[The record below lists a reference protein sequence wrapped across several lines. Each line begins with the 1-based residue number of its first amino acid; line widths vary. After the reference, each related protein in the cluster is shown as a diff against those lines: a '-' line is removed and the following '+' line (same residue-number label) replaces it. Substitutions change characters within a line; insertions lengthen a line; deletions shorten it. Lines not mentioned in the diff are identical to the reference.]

1 MAKKNVERTFRIAV
15 VGLSG
20 DEKIK
25 GSAGVGKSCLCNR
38 FVRPHADHF
47 YKDHISIIS
56 QIDFSGQVINNDH
69 FLYWGEVT
77 KDLEDG
83 SQVTCSIVELTEFID
98 DQSFQPLRG
107 HGDKDYKK
115 RCKTT
120 LTSAEKLMYICKDQL
135 GDERNYERKI
145 MPDGKFVVDGFIVVF
160 DVSHVQNRPPN
171 KQSSYIMDLL
181 SSPLHKSKKPCVLV
195 ATKCEEPESTAHE
208 EVKSIRDK
216 KKITLIETSAFENV
230 NVDFAFLTLV
240 NLIDR
245 SKRRPMEVPF
255 ITGIKRQKEIL
266 DKVEDAYMALLSRS
280 VTDYHAIWN
289 RTRKELA
296 DEDNYLTYL
305 RYFGKEIAAK
315 KFKNHIRRLKEA
327 QQQKK
332 KQQCLETLPLALRD
346 MLPDLASIGG
356 RDWRACQEIIL
367 KHPNFHTW
375 FVRLPDGD
383 SWKIGEYL
391 DSETKQIAL
400 DFLKTNAVDCERCF
414 KAHDDRLKEA
424 LKRERMKVDFG
435 KLLYALNDVVL
446 PGRQLEDTLTHLVD
460 EESYKYLSVAERKE
474 IYDAHQFEITEQAK
488 KDFVELLLELVETF
502 EFFDMNDVNAHMEG
516 IIKHSLQKEERYK
529 NLDGLIQERR
539 LLLMK
544 HAAFVDNP
552 CRQTCPF
559 QHRCMDDL
567 INQLLEQRVTRC
579 SEREPQDRWSEPST
593 KLNLVILGENGLA
606 DELANEIRAQS
617 VQEEYT
623 LDNVIYSLELR
634 PIDGDVQ
641 RPQNNLC
648 TPDFT
653 PQGCIC
659 TFSSPDDLRYV
670 TESLRKSNF
679 LLTSETQDSIYAT
692 LQPEHP
698 VILLFARDLSIP
710 ESDIAQ
716 MRHDINK
723 LAEKLFDCTII
734 DIPTDEAILWHG
746 KKFHETQIHFSIKAI
761 VESNRRSGHDRDD
774 ESHDGSQCDP
784 NLRLEPSLYD
794 TIVGSNNKVHSFLS
808 SGNGTSTPSSRGS
821 DDVTSGPSAGSGP
834 PTPAAKAKRD
844 LTQSQSQF
852 KSNSPALKRK
862 NPPVKTPSVGEGSG
876 WEDMISDDEDNDEP
890 VMSIGMAMM
899 CGDPNLPELVLGPI
913 VSNDTCCR
921 DLALKQT
928 VNVDMFLNTVK
939 RRVSIEITSFHQAK
953 LYTEDIHH
961 GYILVYSAKRRAS
974 FETLKFFV
982 QSVTPIPIE
991 IVAVSDSEKFS
1002 SDYEM
1007 QALITEGNKLADET
1021 KNCTFITAGAN
1032 FGNQSLAYSTF
1043 FTDAYEKMAET
1054 ETIHE
1059 GIFGPLYDEDSY
1071 EDERQGLRTPVET
1084 PQSGFGDPTYAKP
1097 QIVKGVVYPY
1107 PPAQTVVSGRAR
1119 ALSAGEVPST
1129 VAPPPPSRV
1138 YDHLVRPSDIK
1149 NQQKLLRNQDKRSDD
1164 VVYDQ
1169 PERFATS
1176 PRRFPN
1182 NKNEDPAYGEVKKPK
1197 PDTLPRSDKQPSSPK
1212 DPGKDPVYGE
1222 VKKPKPDTKPKPY
1235 TQPRSDKQPG
1245 SPKDPGK
1252 EPVYGVINKKRP
1264 ADLVL
1269 QGAKDTGEEPT
1280 YGVVNKSGKP
1290 RPEPPPRRRNSAQS
1304 QGSKDTGEDSF
1315 RRRCKT
1321 EVKRRSQEDSSRTSS
1336 EEGFVEN
1343 IIYDRGPGN
1352 GDAGMVRNPIYDSAE
1367 GMPQYRPKPAV
1378 PPKPLNMANYQHV
1391 AEKLSKPRDPIGG
1404 GGAGLV
1410 RPNHLPFT
1418 GTTSTTPR
1426 HPLRA
1431 PLATPEK
1438 GVFSSPMEAIK
1449 HALGVGEYGN
1459 SQDVQARGMR
1469 QRGNRGHAADDGS
1482 GDVDPSDPTYAAVIK
1497 KPGFDKVVNEFEK
1510 QLPKGN
1516 TSSDSDSKGSA
1527 EADRYHPHRKKRG
1540 SFRKRKNKDVR
1551 QGENNDNSGHQDDGT
1566 YAEVVFSPGVEGVDP
1581 KVRNRQLREEEK
1593 NRKKEEKR
1601 KQAADKKMVKAQKRQ
1616 QPKQRQKSNKKNVKK
1631 PPAYAPYLDTKP
1643 KGEALETLV
1652 TEEDP
1657 VPKFVKKCIEFIDR
1671 EGVGQEGIYRVSGK
1685 QADCDALTVMFKED
1699 PNISIEA
1706 LDISCHAVA
1715 SAVKAFFKN
1724 LPDPLIPREQQA
1736 ELLQM
1741 FKGKSTADFLDA
1753 MPEFFNKLSPIR
1765 LATLRYLMQ
1774 HFGRVSAN
1782 SEVNKMAAQNL
1793 TVCWWPTLLHP
1804 EFKSLEEVANESQL
1818 SAFVEQWVQHS
1829 EKLFGVTNACPEP
1842 ETETEAVE
1850 TEGVEWQQEAPEQA
1864 IPEDPMYA
1872 AVQPRANA
1880 EVI

>member
-1107 PPAQTVVSGRAR
+1107 PP
-1119 ALSAGEVPST
+1119 
-1129 VAPPPPSRV
+1129 
-1138 YDHLVRPSDIK
+1138 
-1149 NQQKLLRNQDKRSDD
+1149 DKRSDD

-1182 NKNEDPAYGEVKKPK
+1182 NKNE
-1197 PDTLPRSDKQPSSPK
+1197 
-1212 DPGKDPVYGE
+1212 
-1222 VKKPKPDTKPKPY
+1222 
-1235 TQPRSDKQPG
+1235 
-1245 SPKDPGK
+1245 
-1252 EPVYGVINKKRP
+1252 
-1264 ADLVL
+1264 
-1269 QGAKDTGEEPT
+1269 
-1280 YGVVNKSGKP
+1280 
-1290 RPEPPPRRRNSAQS
+1290 
-1304 QGSKDTGEDSF
+1304 
-1315 RRRCKT
+1315 
-1321 EVKRRSQEDSSRTSS
+1321 
-1336 EEGFVEN
+1336 GFVEN

-1352 GDAGMVRNPIYDSAE
+1352 GTVHYASTQLFDAHSGDAGMVRNPIYDSAE

>member
-1107 PPAQTVVSGRAR
+1107 PP
-1119 ALSAGEVPST
+1119 
-1129 VAPPPPSRV
+1129 
-1138 YDHLVRPSDIK
+1138 
-1149 NQQKLLRNQDKRSDD
+1149 DKRSDD

-1182 NKNEDPAYGEVKKPK
+1182 NKN
-1197 PDTLPRSDKQPSSPK
+1197 
-1212 DPGKDPVYGE
+1212 
-1222 VKKPKPDTKPKPY
+1222 
-1235 TQPRSDKQPG
+1235 
-1245 SPKDPGK
+1245 
-1252 EPVYGVINKKRP
+1252 
-1264 ADLVL
+1264 
-1269 QGAKDTGEEPT
+1269 
-1280 YGVVNKSGKP
+1280 
-1290 RPEPPPRRRNSAQS
+1290 
-1304 QGSKDTGEDSF
+1304 
-1315 RRRCKT
+1315 
-1321 EVKRRSQEDSSRTSS
+1321 
-1336 EEGFVEN
+1336 EGFVEN

>member
-1182 NKNEDPAYGEVKKPK
+1182 NKNE
-1197 PDTLPRSDKQPSSPK
+1197 
-1212 DPGKDPVYGE
+1212 
-1222 VKKPKPDTKPKPY
+1222 
-1235 TQPRSDKQPG
+1235 
-1245 SPKDPGK
+1245 
-1252 EPVYGVINKKRP
+1252 
-1264 ADLVL
+1264 
-1269 QGAKDTGEEPT
+1269 
-1280 YGVVNKSGKP
+1280 
-1290 RPEPPPRRRNSAQS
+1290 
-1304 QGSKDTGEDSF
+1304 
-1315 RRRCKT
+1315 
-1321 EVKRRSQEDSSRTSS
+1321 
-1336 EEGFVEN
+1336 GFVEN